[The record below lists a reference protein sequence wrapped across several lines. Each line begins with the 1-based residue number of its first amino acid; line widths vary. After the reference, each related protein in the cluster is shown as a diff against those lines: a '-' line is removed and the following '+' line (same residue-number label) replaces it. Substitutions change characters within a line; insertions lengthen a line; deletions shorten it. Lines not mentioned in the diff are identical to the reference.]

1 MRRQIRVPCAIDGP
15 NRMPS
20 GVILHRRIR
29 HTVRARNALSP
40 ELVLRNQLHR
50 RLRVHVPRHPDR
62 VRFDQVVPDRFYH
75 RIPVPRGLVLQ
86 ELQRPGHLQQRHRMQ
101 RWSDR
106 VDRVP
111 RQKHVFERN
120 RLSLLR
126 RRILRRRHRFPAD
139 MPESILLSC
148 FRVRPNYLPSRI
160 GLHHRIIHTNNL
172 PKQTSMPPGQL
183 AGYMSRGVILRLWIS
198 NYLFRWNVL
207 YSRLERHNQLH
218 TGFILP
224 ARLRHSGSMRCRV
237 LLLDTNPAAIVP
249 CEILL

>member
-50 RLRVHVPRHPDR
+50 RICVHVPLHPDR
-62 VRFDQVVPDRFYH
+62 VRPDQMVSNQFYH
-75 RIPVPRGLVLQ
+75 RIPVPRGFILHKLRRQ
-86 ELQRPGHLQQRHRMQ
+86 GYLQQRHRVQ

-160 GLHHRIIHTNNL
+160 GLRRRIIRANNL

-183 AGYMSRGVILRLWIS
+183 AGYVPRGVVLRLWIS